1 MGVKHLPVFPPR
13 EETHTSKIKQL
24 FKKMG
29 AAEGGHSGVESS
41 LDTGVGFFVGEE
53 ESSNKK
59 VVQNDTRKDGSKWK
73 MQDGRKWTI

>member
-1 MGVKHLPVFPPR
+1 MGASFLFSPR

-41 LDTGVGFFVGEE
+41 LDTGVGFFVGEAK
-53 ESSNKK
+53 SLNKK
-59 VVQNDTRKDGSKWK
+59 VVQNDMGK
-73 MQDGRKWTI
+73 MGHNGRCKMD